1 MKLEPP
7 IITAAN
13 QHGISKFSELINK
26 GFYSVTIPPKQTAEE
41 IKELHRKTVYGNKTE

>member
-1 MKLEPP
+1 MKTEPL
-7 IITAAN
+7 IITVAK

-41 IKELHRKTVYGNKTE
+41 IRELHQKQLTALYQ